1 MSFEGSR
8 EAKAKS
14 TKGGKTP
21 ERKKASDRNLSS
33 SVAFILGL
41 QVALV
46 GDSETNQQSGKD
58 LSNLKQMVTFLH
70 RILCPIL

>member
-21 ERKKASDRNLSS
+21 ERKEASDRTQSS
-33 SVAFILGL
+33 SAAFILGL

-58 LSNLKQMVTFLH
+58 FSNLKQMVTFLH